1 MDQAGGP
8 DTGGSRVYVPGYTLD
23 RGMSVD
29 RTGALVDAHDNATG
43 SRVVIRL
50 LSPALS
56 SDAAYRRQVR
66 HDMGILCVLRHQH
79 LLSVIAFDD
88 RHAAIVYEWVDGITV
103 RHLIDV
109 SGRLSATAALVVFDD
124 TLAAL
129 EALHAAGIVHRDVTP
144 SAVLLDTD
152 GTGILRD
159 AGIPAPPLRRGWRSG
174 TPQYMAPELWAGRPH
189 TVATDIYAATGVL
202 VETLTGRP
210 PYLGTDLSGLGVQH
224 TQGALP
230 SEAVP
235 LLARELVIR
244 GLAKD
249 PRDRPASAA
258 SFRRDVET
266 AGSAF
271 LGASWRDQGRAWLA
285 VVVADRLT
293 DPAPA
298 AADVEIVDDDE
309 DTPLRGLA
317 LDSAADGST
326 ARRRGMEGL
335 VGGRGSRGRPGG
347 DDHLRRPGAR
357 RPRGSGVA
365 DATACTAHRPDGYAE
380 SPGRGWCAHEHRHR
394 RRSDRDPDATTDGH
408 ADSHSTTEHDA
419 DHHRADAGS
428 ATDPDCRFTVS
439 QPELDLSRTD
449 PRLSATA

>member
-8 DTGGSRVYVPGYTLD
+8 DVAGSRVYVPGYTLD
-23 RGMSVD
+23 RGISVD
-29 RTGALVDAHDNATG
+29 RAGALVDAHDNATG
-43 SRVVIRL
+43 SRVVVRL

-66 HDMGILCVLRHQH
+66 HDMAVLCVLRHQH

-88 RHAAIVYEWVDGITV
+88 RHAAIVYEWVDAITV

-109 SGRLSATAALVVFDD
+109 SGRLTATAAMVVFDD

-129 EALHAAGIVHRDVTP
+129 EALHAAGVIHRDVTP
-144 SAVLLDTD
+144 NAVLLDTD

-159 AGIPAPPLRRGWRSG
+159 AALPAPPLRRGWRSG

-210 PYLGTDLSGLGVQH
+210 PYLGTDLTGLGVQH

-230 SEAVP
+230 SEAAP
-235 LLARELVIR
+235 LLARDLVIR

-266 AGSAF
+266 AGAAF

-285 VVVADRLT
+285 VVVADRLA
-293 DPAPA
+293 DQAPA
-298 AADVEIVDDDE
+298 APDVEFVDDD
-309 DTPLRGLA
+309 DAPVPGLA
-317 LDSAADGST
+317 IDSAADEVRAGGVGWKVWSV
-326 ARRRGMEGL
+326 AAAAVVAL
-335 VGGRGSRGRPGG
+335 VVMIIFAAQALGGPGIQVSPTPPPAPLFTPT
-347 DDHLRRPGAR
+347 DTPG
-357 RPRGSGVA
+357 P
-365 DATACTAHRPDGYAE
+365 T
-380 SPGRGWCAHEHRHR
+380 
-394 RRSDRDPDATTDGH
+394 
-408 ADSHSTTEHDA
+408 
-419 DHHRADAGS
+419 DAGGLPTS
-428 ATDPDCRFTVS
+428 IDTAGGATGTPT
-439 QPELDLSRTD
+439 
-449 PRLSATA
+449 PRPTATPTPTAPPNTMPITIAPAPTQTPSPTAGSPSPSPTH